1 MTSFDAD
8 AARTAVLSEGSVD
21 IPVEFDGQLQQ
32 VRFHQVPHPAG
43 LTALVSPPPADA
55 DQNAAVDKLRGRL
68 RRALGI
74 SQGPPVVVTQA
85 LSALFGYR
93 GTQLTSTAEGLRV
106 LLSLPN
112 VDGIEWVNL
121 MTVLSPDA
129 EPSEPTSAP
138 SAPDHRLG
146 QLEASVSTLTASFRN
161 LELNIG
167 QHIAAAVQAALSA
180 QAPKPS
186 RGSPEAA
193 PRNAGLSSPSG
204 CDDHPMSDNSP
215 PVWEFKSSSPAM
227 VVLGTIYSHLL
238 QTGAHQLAAELYGVK
253 ATVDYAFLPATQA
266 TPDDTEHI
274 YKAKHS
280 GKSWK
285 TDHPP
290 PRPCYECG
298 LMHWRSEC
306 PALRDKKQQTA
317 SRSFPRGQPPGRFY
331 ISKGGQCYDTSRK
344 PNFEC
349 SRCGKFHWWFCC
361 PRGPET
367 VHIPTGASFVQKTDL
382 KPMNQGSSRF
392 KQRTTGA
399 TSSSDA
405 EAATSDASSSSAA
418 ELLPAKRGRRT
429 KPSSAA
435 QPAAHH
441 APAGQ
446 SSAAPT
452 PANWGWYP
460 PPWTAPPWG
469 YPQWST
475 GNPGPYSDPYR
486 PQPPRFPGQ
495 FQPSQTEQPPAP
507 GSVPQQATQAMPMPP
522 PPPPPGTSS
531 HQPYWAPPGPEMA
544 GTHPPSY

>member
-1 MTSFDAD
+1 MRRLSDDLIRRRCRQDCGFIGGKCGHPRGVRRAAPTSP
-8 AARTAVLSEGSVD
+8 LY
-21 IPVEFDGQLQQ
+21 
-32 VRFHQVPHPAG
+32 QVPHPAS
-43 LTALVSPPPADA
+43 LTALASPPSADA
-55 DQNAAVDKLRGRL
+55 DQNAAVDKLRNRL

-129 EPSEPTSAP
+129 EPPEPTSAP

-167 QHIAAAVQAALSA
+167 QHIAAAVQAALLA

-193 PRNAGLSSPSG
+193 PRNASLSSPSG

-317 SRSFPRGQPPGRFY
+317 SRSFSRGQP
-331 ISKGGQCYDTSRK
+331 Q
-344 PNFEC
+344 
-349 SRCGKFHWWFCC
+349 
-361 PRGPET
+361 
-367 VHIPTGASFVQKTDL
+367 GASTSAKA
-382 KPMNQGSSRF
+382 GSA
-392 KQRTTGA
+392 TTPVGSP
-399 TSSSDA
+399 T
-405 EAATSDASSSSAA
+405 SSAA
-418 ELLPAKRGRRT
+418 AAG
-429 KPSSAA
+429 SSI
-435 QPAAHH
+435 
-441 APAGQ
+441 GG
-446 SSAAPT
+446 SAAP
-452 PANWGWYP
+452 A
-460 PPWTAPPWG
+460 AP
-469 YPQWST
+469 
-475 GNPGPYSDPYR
+475 R
-486 PQPPRFPGQ
+486 PCT
-495 FQPSQTEQPPAP
+495 SPPAP
-507 GSVPQQATQAMPMPP
+507 ASCRRPT
-522 PPPPPGTSS
+522 
-531 HQPYWAPPGPEMA
+531 
-544 GTHPPSY
+544 